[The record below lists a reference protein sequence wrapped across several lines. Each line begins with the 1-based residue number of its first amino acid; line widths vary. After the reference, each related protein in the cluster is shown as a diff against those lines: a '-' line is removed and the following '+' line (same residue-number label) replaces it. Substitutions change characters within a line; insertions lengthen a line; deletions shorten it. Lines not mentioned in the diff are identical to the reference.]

1 MRISTKPKDPGYAA
15 FKAIPKRLVADV
27 FLDGERI
34 ERVITADDRLGY
46 VLASAG
52 YLNTQGTDFLYKQ
65 LYGDVRIQLRPR
77 A

>member
-1 MRISTKPKDPGYAA
+1 MRLSTKPKDPGYAA
-15 FKAIPKRLVADV
+15 FKAIPERLVAEV

-46 VLASAG
+46 VLASCG
-52 YLNTQGTDFLYKQ
+52 YLNTKGTDFLYKQ
-65 LYGDVRIQLRPR
+65 CYGDVRIQLRPR